1 MLSSFLTNLLM
12 VMPLSRVKLEMEFR
26 TWGRGGGEHH
36 RNWQYYIEQPIVMSY
51 RQSESP
57 PTLTLNP
64 IPMHLDGMGLWMGT
78 MCMLPTYHCQSHRQ
92 HKQQSEVCTIHT
104 SIYHAS
110 IRATHS
116 KAITKTIHNINLCG
130 AHKHKATSLFYSIG
144 RCGDCAMNVC
154 HDTSHSCVS
163 C

>member
-1 MLSSFLTNLLM
+1 MLSPVQAALQGDHWTTVRKNTLDLC
-12 VMPLSRVKLEMEFR
+12 PEEDQRDRPKR
-26 TWGRGGGEHH
+26 
-36 RNWQYYIEQPIVMSY
+36 WQDKPAGIRE
-51 RQSESP
+51 
-57 PTLTLNP
+57 PTYSHLDP
-64 IPMHLDGMGLWMGT
+64 IPMHLTEWDCEWEQCVSYPLT
-78 MCMLPTYHCQSHRQ
+78 TVRVTDS
-92 HKQQSEVCTIHT
+92 KQQSEVCTYNPHK
-104 SIYHAS
+104 YHAS
-110 IRATHS
+110 IWATHS